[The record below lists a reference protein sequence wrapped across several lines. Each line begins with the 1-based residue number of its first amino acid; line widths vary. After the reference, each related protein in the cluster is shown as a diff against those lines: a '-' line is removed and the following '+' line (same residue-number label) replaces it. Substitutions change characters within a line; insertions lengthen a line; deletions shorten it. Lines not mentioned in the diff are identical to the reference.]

1 MARLPLR
8 LPLPLPS
15 ILPSILIAACT
26 AVGPPPPRRPSGAP
40 PAAVRCID
48 LAFAARPAP
57 RPAAA
62 LELVIAVNGATCH
75 REPIASGARELAAPV
90 AALCGLHFAPGE
102 NRVEIRV
109 TTPRRRCGRPVAR
122 AALRCR
128 GPEPD

>member
-1 MARLPLR
+1 MARV
-8 LPLPLPS
+8 PLPLPP
-15 ILPSILIAACT
+15 LLVAACT
-26 AVGPPPPRRPSGAP
+26 AACTAAGPAPPRRPPGAP
-40 PAAVRCID
+40 PVAVRCRD
-48 LAFAARPAP
+48 LAFSARPAP
-57 RPAAA
+57 PPAAA

-102 NRVEIRV
+102 NRVEIRL
-109 TTPRRRCGRPVAR
+109 TTPRRSCGRPVAR